1 MKDKNGFTLVELL
14 AVIAILAILVIV
26 TLPNVMGMFNQ
37 AKERSFITELKNIY
51 RVAQQEWV
59 TESMA
64 ETKSIVYSRC
74 STCTGKSLDLSG
86 RKQLDYFIKLS
97 KSGDIIEFHANDGTY
112 QFSYTGPGLISTN
125 ITSVKQISNLKDDE
139 KIFIS
144 NNAVS
149 GAVNVSDST
158 DTDDQEEPSN
168 QNNTIRICVYVGDQ
182 SCSYLPYSTYNKQY
196 YTVDENSTINTLINN
211 GTLPHSMEYYFFIPK
226 TATET
231 EIRDYWNYFDY
242 SEWDNP
248 LKDETQGCYDG
259 TLPPI
264 C

>member
-1 MKDKNGFTLVELL
+1 MKNKNAFTLIELL

-26 TLPNVMGMFNQ
+26 TLPSVVGMFNQ
-37 AKERSFITELKNIY
+37 ATKKSFITDVKDIY
-51 RVAQQEWV
+51 RVAQQQWV
-59 TESMA
+59 TDEMA
-64 ETKSIVYSRC
+64 EKKSVVYSRC
-74 STCTGKSLDLSG
+74 STCTGKSLNLSG
-86 RKQLDYFIKLS
+86 RTQVDYFIKVS
-97 KSGDIIEFHANDGTY
+97 EIGDIIEYHATDGTY
-112 QFSYTGPGLISTN
+112 QFSYSGSGLISTN
-125 ITSVKQISNLKDDE
+125 ITDVEEIVKLHENE
-139 KIFIS
+139 KILIS

-158 DTDDQEEPSN
+158 EPTEPTP
-168 QNNTIRICVYVGDQ
+168 QNNTIRICVYVGHQ
-182 SCSYLPYSTYNKQY
+182 ACSYEPYSTFNKTY